1 MTITNDPRTTSIH
14 QQHEHPLDQEGKD
27 RTDKQSPNRAGIRM
41 PRAARPAAV
50 TGIREPRAVTQNV
63 PEKTARRGC

>member
-27 RTDKQSPNRAGIRM
+27 RTDKQSPNRAGIPM
-41 PRAARPAAV
+41 PRVARVDSANGPNDPSEV
-50 TGIREPRAVTQNV
+50 DRIRRCACV
-63 PEKTARRGC
+63 RRVF